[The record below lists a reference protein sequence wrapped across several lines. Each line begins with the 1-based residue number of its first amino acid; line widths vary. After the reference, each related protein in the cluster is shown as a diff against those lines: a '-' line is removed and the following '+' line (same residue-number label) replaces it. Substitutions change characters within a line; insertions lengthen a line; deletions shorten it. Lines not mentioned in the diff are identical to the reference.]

1 MSPPKSDKD
10 RKESKDRVETLPE
23 PPRINEFN
31 GPPTNGLKAD
41 SPQDIFPLPLSPEL
55 ILNRLPLPELP
66 HHQTSTMNHNF
77 LVSNNISGEILEEL
91 RKTDFGSFL
100 QSVPKE
106 SGPRFSP
113 DELTRIKYKKAQEA
127 YLSAGKKH
135 LELGFFKNATL
146 HFSSAILCVFLSES
160 VFEAAHL
167 AADLAPKL
175 PPSILNNNTL
185 QGVKLLLKGTLLNNM
200 ELIDNSESWLFSLN
214 EYMYAEDKSL
224 FQNAL
229 QHAKQLIQ
237 RKKKI
242 KI

>member
-1 MSPPKSDKD
+1 MSPPKSNKGKKD
-10 RKESKDRVETLPE
+10 SKDSVETLPE
-23 PPRINEFN
+23 PPRIDEFN
-31 GPPTNGLKAD
+31 GPPTDGLKAD
-41 SPQDIFPLPLSPEL
+41 PPQNLIPPPLSPEL

-66 HHQTSTMNHNF
+66 YSQKSTQDHSF
-77 LVSNNISGEILEEL
+77 VVSNNISGEILEEL

-100 QSVPKE
+100 QSAPKE
-106 SGPRFSP
+106 FGPKISP
-113 DELTRIKYKKAQEA
+113 DEFTQRKYKKAKEA

-135 LELGFFKNATL
+135 LELGFFKNATM

-167 AADLAPKL
+167 ASDLAPKL
-175 PPSILNNNTL
+175 PLSILNDDTL

-200 ELIDNSESWLFSLN
+200 ELIDTSESWLFSLN

-229 QHAKQLIQ
+229 KHAKKLI
-237 RKKKI
+237 RSKTED
-242 KI
+242 